1 MIWVVIGLAIP
12 LLGTA
17 LGSAIALLCKRD
29 IVGNKLLIGLAAGAM
44 LAASVWSLLLP
55 SLEMGQGRLP
65 EFFPAAVGFI
75 VGVAAMLL
83 LESRFSRVERGGRQG
98 NMLLLAMTA
107 HNVPEGMAVG
117 AVFAGLIAGGGQITL
132 ATAVSLSLGIA
143 LQNVPDGAIVSLP
156 LLSAGYSKGKAFW
169 LGTLSGA
176 VEPIAALVT
185 IALHS
190 VVIAV
195 LPYFLSFAAGAMIYV
210 TVRELIPDLKDG
222 KVGIVGLAV
231 GFVLMMILD
240 CAL

>member
-1 MIWVVIGLAIP
+1 MWVVIGLAIP
-12 LLGTA
+12 LLGTT
-17 LGSAIALLCKRD
+17 LGAAIALLCKRD
-29 IVGNKLLIGLAAGAM
+29 IAGNRILIGLAAGAM

-55 SLEMGQGRLP
+55 SLEMGSGKPLP
-65 EFFPAAVGFI
+65 EFFPAAVGFM

-83 LESRFSRVERGGRQG
+83 LESRFSKVERGGRQG

-117 AVFAGLIAGGGQITL
+117 AVFAGLIAGGGEITL
-132 ATAVSLSLGIA
+132 ATAVSLSVGIA

-156 LLSAGYSKGKAFW
+156 LLSSGYSKGRAFG

-176 VEPIAALVT
+176 VEPIAALIT

-210 TVRELIPDLKDG
+210 TARELIPDLKEG
-222 KVGIVGLAV
+222 NVGILGLAV

>member
-1 MIWVVIGLAIP
+1 MWVVIGLAIP

-17 LGSAIALLCKRD
+17 LGAAIALVCKRD
-29 IVGNKLLIGLAAGAM
+29 IAGNRILIGLAAGAM

-55 SLEMGQGRLP
+55 SLEMGRGKILP
-65 EFFPAAVGFI
+65 EFFPAAVGFM
-75 VGVAAMLL
+75 VGVAAMLF
-83 LESRFSRVERGGRQG
+83 LEAQFSKVKRGGRQG

-117 AVFAGLIAGGGQITL
+117 AVFAGLIAGGGEITL

-143 LQNVPDGAIVSLP
+143 LQNVSDGAIVSLP
-156 LLSAGYSKGKAFW
+156 LLSSGYSKDRAFW

-176 VEPIAALVT
+176 VEPIAALIT
-185 IALHS
+185 IALHT

-210 TVRELIPDLKDG
+210 TARELIPDLKDG
-222 KVGIVGLAV
+222 KVGILGLAV